1 LFPFNR
7 YRRIFFAIEENRR
20 GGAGVAAG
28 RLSWSKIVLL
38 HLASSVFWSSKIFEC
53 ERFTHRKK
61 LRGIKQNRA

>member
-1 LFPFNR
+1 METFLHLYYDVNSFLWPWWKQLSTLFPFTR

-38 HLASSVFWSSKIFEC
+38 HLASSVF
-53 ERFTHRKK
+53 
-61 LRGIKQNRA
+61 